1 MQRTL
6 KNLTLVAALGA
17 SVFAITGCV
26 NTGGRTAGRY
36 MDDRNI
42 TRKVETSLEE
52 EQVYKFPAVKVT
64 TYRGV
69 TQLSGFV
76 ETEEQKRRAGEI
88 ARNVMGPAEIIN
100 NISVRPG
107 QLTPTGRDNSTGAS
121 GASGTTSS
129 STYDRSSSPKTPIHD
144 ETTK

>member
-6 KNLTLVAALGA
+6 KNLTLVAAMGA
-17 SVFAITGCV
+17 SVFAMTGCV

-42 TRKVETSLEE
+42 TRKVENSLEE

-107 QLTPTGRDNSTGAS
+107 QLTPTGRDTSTGAS
-121 GASGTTSS
+121 GTSSS
-129 STYDRSSSPKTPIHD
+129 STYDRSSSQKTPIHD
-144 ETTK
+144 ESSK